1 MTRLVPLILASG
13 SPRRRELLRL
23 LGVPFQVAVSKVPEP
38 PFAGGDPAAYAVE
51 LALSKARQ
59 VAGGRIRPATVLGA
73 DTIVVVDG
81 QVFGKPHDAAEAA
94 AMLRALSGRTHE
106 VITGLAVVG
115 PEPAQD
121 ETTSVTTAVTFRT
134 LDPAMIVRYVAS
146 GEPLDKA
153 GAYAIQ
159 GRAAAL
165 VTELAGDYFNVV
177 GLPVA
182 TVAEL
187 LARRGYPVW

>member
-1 MTRLVPLILASG
+1 MRKPAPLILASA

-23 LGVPFQVAVSKVPEP
+23 LGQPFRVAVSHVPEP
-38 PFAGGDPAAYAVE
+38 PFDGGDPAAYAVS
-51 LALSKARQ
+51 LAQAKARQ
-59 VAGGRIRPATVLGA
+59 VAAGRKGPATVLGA
-73 DTIVVVDG
+73 DTIVVLDG
-81 QVFGKPHDAAEAA
+81 RVFGKPRDAAEAA

-106 VITGLAVVG
+106 VITGLAVIG
-115 PEPAQD
+115 PAPGEEETAAV
-121 ETTSVTTAVTFRT
+121 TTSVTFRT
-134 LDPAMIVRYVAS
+134 LDAGQIARYVES

-165 VTELAGDYFNVV
+165 VTGLAGDYFNVV

-187 LARRGYPVW
+187 LARRGYPVL